1 MIMNPKIKLMMKI
14 DFQHADAPSALF
26 DFSAILNKCFYTY
39 ISCFL
44 LQFKCI
50 KSGDIYRLFLVIN

>member
-1 MIMNPKIKLMMKI
+1 MKI

-39 ISCFL
+39 ISCFCFNL
-44 LQFKCI
+44 NV
-50 KSGDIYRLFLVIN
+50 YRMEIFIDCF

>member
-1 MIMNPKIKLMMKI
+1 MIMNPKNKLIMKI

-44 LQFKCI
+44 LQFKMYI
-50 KSGDIYRLFLVIN
+50 GWRYL